1 MSLLQCIGQL
11 IYEEWYDVA
20 MPELIETCS
29 AEIENVDLVKN
40 TLSLA
45 LGIIGSVQKKRRE
58 FWKDNIRICLDSVEQ
73 LGHFITAS
81 VKLDGDMDKCVRN
94 LQIIQDKLQI
104 ANSELIHSSYL
115 DLLMHSSAPDID
127 DTDSAAAKRTA
138 SSSES
143 NSDQQSL
150 SWANILS

>member
-81 VKLDGDMDKCVRN
+81 VSLAHFRYSFLKGEVRTS
-94 LQIIQDKLQI
+94 LII
-104 ANSELIHSSYL
+104 AYL
-115 DLLMHSSAPDID
+115 VLLLNEPIGHL
-127 DTDSAAAKRTA
+127 
-138 SSSES
+138 
-143 NSDQQSL
+143 N
-150 SWANILS
+150 